1 MVRIMDTTNGLALN
15 QKAYNW
21 TVRSVSVLTRSLSV
35 NINLHQDGDQVE
47 QGQIFLFNHFARFE
61 TFIPQY
67 LMHQKTGA
75 YCRSIASG
83 EFFKANDTF
92 ANYLRSVGAVPHD
105 HPGLLPFLAEEILRG
120 RKVIIFPEGG
130 MVKYRRVLDDK
141 GKYSIFSRT
150 ARERRKH
157 HTGAAILALT
167 LNAFK
172 MGIRKLHADGD
183 TTGLAKWVDRLELE
197 SIEAL
202 MTAVKKPTSIIPAN
216 ITFYPI
222 RVRDNILRQGVALFS
237 RGLSLRT
244 AEELL
249 IEGNIL
255 LRDTDMDVRLGK
267 PVAPGS
273 FWQLWESK
281 LFAPMVRKINSMEEM
296 FDLNKR
302 KGPWYERLAARYI
315 GRTSLMLRDAY
326 MYEMYKGLTLNLSHL
341 ASRLFLMHVDRN
353 EMKVD
358 RDLFH
363 RTLYLAIKNAQA
375 EISLHLHRSLL
386 DLETYAGI
394 IKGNC
399 PPLNQLIESAVN
411 AGLIEAKDD
420 QYVLLPKLKE
430 EHGFDEVRIENPLA
444 VYNNE
449 MEPIKPAVSALDK
462 AIKDAPELSDQA
474 LAQHRFDDEVKSYQ
488 WDKKAYDRPRY
499 SDINEQQTATEPGE
513 PYLIIPEKSNG
524 LGVVLVHGFLA
535 TPAELRGFAE
545 KILAAGHPVIGVRL
559 KGHGTSPWDLRN
571 RTWKEWLS
579 SVRRGFQIMSALTD
593 QVCVIGFSSG
603 GALALH
609 LAAENPGKIAG
620 VCAISAPLKFRNKN
634 LVFVPLLH
642 GVNKLTS
649 WIPSLEGIMPFID
662 NDSEHPEINYRHIP
676 VRGLYELSNMV
687 NKMEDGL
694 PNIQCAAAIFQ
705 GDEDHVIDPESAEI
719 IESKIG
725 SKTKALHMIPSTRH
739 GILNEDIDGT
749 QDKVMAF
756 VNSLRKT

>member
-1 MVRIMDTTNGLALN
+1 MVRIMDTTNDLTLN
-15 QKAYNW
+15 QKNYAW
-21 TVRSVSVLTRSLSV
+21 TVRSISVLTSSLSV
-35 NINLHQDGDQVE
+35 NIKLHQDGNQVE
-47 QGQIFLFNHFARFE
+47 EGQIFLFNHFARFE

-92 ANYLRSVGAVPHD
+92 TNYLRSVGAVPHD
-105 HPGLLPFLAEEILRG
+105 LPGLLPFLAEEILRG

-130 MVKYRRVLDDK
+130 MVKDRRVLDDK

-172 MGIRKLHADGD
+172 MGIRKLHADGN
-183 TTGLAKWVDRLELE
+183 TTSLTKWTHRLELE

-202 MTAVKKPTSIIPAN
+202 MMAVEKPTFIIPAN

-222 RVRDNILRQGVALFS
+222 RVCDNILRQGVELFS
-237 RGLSLRT
+237 KGLSPRV

-255 LRDTDMDVRLGK
+255 LQNTDMDVRLGK

-281 LFAPMVRKINSMEEM
+281 LLAPMVGKIDSMGAM
-296 FDLNKR
+296 FNLNKR
-302 KGPWYERLAARYI
+302 KGPWNERLAALYI

-341 ASRLFLMHVDRN
+341 ASRLFLIHVEKN

-358 RDLFH
+358 HDLFH
-363 RTLYLAIKNAQA
+363 RTLYLAIKNAQS
-375 EISLHLHRSLL
+375 ERLLHLHHSLL
-386 DLETYAGI
+386 DPEKYAGV
-394 IKGNC
+394 IKGCC
-399 PPLNQLIESAVN
+399 PPLNQLIKLAES
-411 AGLIEAKDD
+411 AGLIKTKDNH
-420 QYVLLPKLKE
+420 YVLLPKLKE
-430 EHGFDEVRIENPLA
+430 EHGFDEVRIENPLT
-444 VYNNE
+444 VYDNE
-449 MEPIKPAVSALDK
+449 MKPIKTAISILGN
-462 AIKDAPELSDQA
+462 AIKEVKKLSDQA
-474 LAQHRFDDEVKSYQ
+474 LAQHRFDDEITSYQ
-488 WDKKAYDRPRY
+488 WDKKAYEKPNY
-499 SDINEQQTATEPGE
+499 AQINAQQTATKPGD
-513 PYLIIPEKSNG
+513 PYLLVPEKSIG

-535 TPAELRGFAE
+535 TPAELRGFAD
-545 KILAAGHPVIGVRL
+545 KLLAAGYSVIGVRL
-559 KGHGTSPWDLRN
+559 KGHGTSPWDLRD
-571 RTWKEWLS
+571 RKWQDWLS

-593 QVCVIGFSSG
+593 RVCVIGFSSG

-609 LAAENPGKIAG
+609 LAAENPDKISG
-620 VCAISAPLKFRNKN
+620 VCAISAPLIFRNKN
-634 LVFVPLLH
+634 LVFVPFLH

-649 WIPSLEGIMPFID
+649 WIPSLEGVMPFIS

-676 VRGLYELSNMV
+676 VRGLYELRNMV
-687 NKMEDGL
+687 NRMEEVL
-694 PNIQCAAAIFQ
+694 PKIQCPAAIFQ

-719 IESKIG
+719 IEAKIG
-725 SKTKALHMIPSTRH
+725 SKSKELHIIPSTRH
-739 GILNEDIDGT
+739 GILNENTGGT
-749 QDKVMAF
+749 QNKVLAF
-756 VNSLRKT
+756 VNSLRNR

>member
-1 MVRIMDTTNGLALN
+1 MVRIMDTTNDLALN

-21 TVRSVSVLTRSLSV
+21 TVRSVSALTRSLSV

-105 HPGLLPFLAEEILRG
+105 LPGLLPFLAEEILRG

-130 MVKYRRVLDDK
+130 IVKDRRVLDDQ

-237 RGLSLRT
+237 RGLSPRA

-255 LRDTDMDVRLGK
+255 LRDTDMDIRLGK

-281 LFAPMVRKINSMEEM
+281 LLAPMVRKINSMEEM

-341 ASRLFLMHVDRN
+341 ASRLFLMHADRN

-386 DLETYAGI
+386 DLETYAGV

-444 VYNNE
+444 VYDNE

-499 SDINEQQTATEPGE
+499 ADINEQQTATEPGE
-513 PYLIIPEKSNG
+513 PYLIMPEKSNG

-545 KILAAGHPVIGVRL
+545 KLLAAGHPVIGVRL
-559 KGHGTSPWDLRN
+559 KGHGTSPWDLRD